1 MDDPALQGDE
11 QILIRTQGVHVKSIS
26 FEGILTTRRIILVDR
41 IKGVL
46 PPKEI
51 PLSTIQSVETGE
63 NAIRDQVLSLGV
75 ITRTGGARQ
84 MVLTFSRGGG
94 GNRAKERDEWARLI
108 QAHLA
113 PSFEQE
119 ADKALPEG
127 GYTSAALSRN
137 RPPQHETYAAGA
149 PVSYPSPVQP
159 RAEQPASMP
168 APAPA
173 PEPREETIL
182 GTYCTKCGTKV
193 PEGSMFCNKC
203 GTRIVRPG
211 EVPPAAAPA
220 PVAAAPVSPAP
231 SVQKGRP
238 IERDMQTVEPL
249 FDRSTTS
256 VPRDPLRTAPQ
267 APPARPYPAPTP
279 VAAPP
284 AQPAAHTAPAPVK
297 KEKKRFMPKL
307 FSPKDLPPT
316 PLVPASMPSA
326 PIPSAPIPSAPKK
339 PSNKKKIL
347 LVIGIVIV
355 LLVVVVGVVVVLPKT
370 GLLTSLFHSSGSSS
384 SGASGTTTTATVTAK
399 TTSSVGSAVGVVA
412 ATLTPVTV
420 PQSGVYVYVDYLGG
434 WTGTYGTSNETF
446 KATNS
451 GERIMEVV
459 NGTGTV
465 TASFSKQDGSTHG
478 ITVTIYKD
486 GKSLTTGTSTAAKGM
501 VTLSVDTTTGVAQ
514 EPVVSGGNVAAAV
527 TTTAAAANST
537 ATTTASATA
546 NVTAT
551 KTTAK

>member
-84 MVLTFSRGGG
+84 MVLTFSREGG

-108 QAHLA
+108 QTHLT

-149 PVSYPSPVQP
+149 PTGYPSPVQP
-159 RAEQPASMP
+159 RAEPPAAMP

-173 PEPREETIL
+173 PAQREETIL

-211 EVPPAAAPA
+211 EVPPAA
-220 PVAAAPVSPAP
+220 VHVSAAAPVSPAP

-267 APPARPYPAPTP
+267 APPARPYTAPTP

-284 AQPAAHTAPAPVK
+284 AQPTAHTAPAPVK

-326 PIPSAPIPSAPKK
+326 PMPPAPKK

-347 LVIGIVIV
+347 LVAGIVIV

-370 GLLTSLFHSSGSSS
+370 GLLTNLFHGSTSNVS
-384 SGASGTTTTATVTAK
+384 AAATATVTAK

-434 WTGTYGTSNETF
+434 WKGTYGTSNETF

-465 TASFSKQDGSTHG
+465 TASFSKQDGSSHG

-486 GKSLTTGTSTAAKGM
+486 GKSLTSGTSTAAKGM
-501 VTLSVDTTTGVAQ
+501 VTLSVNTDTGVAQ
-514 EPVVSGGNVAAAV
+514 QPVVSGGNVAAAV

-537 ATTTASATA
+537 ATTTASATV

>member
-11 QILIRTQGVHVKSIS
+11 QILIRTRGVHVKSIS
-26 FEGILTTRRIILVDR
+26 FEGILTTKRIILVDR

-51 PLSTIQSVETGE
+51 PLSTIQSVEVGE

-84 MVLTFSRGGG
+84 MVLTFSREGG

-108 QAHLA
+108 QTCLA
-113 PSFEQE
+113 PSSEQE
-119 ADKALPEG
+119 SDKTIPEG

-137 RPPQHETYAAGA
+137 RPPQPETYAVGA
-149 PVSYPSPVQP
+149 PANYPSPVQP
-159 RAEQPASMP
+159 RAEPPAAMP

-173 PEPREETIL
+173 PAPREETIL

-193 PEGSMFCNKC
+193 PEGSAFCNKC
-203 GTRIVRPG
+203 GMRIVRPG
-211 EVPPAAAPA
+211 EVPPAAAPVSA
-220 PVAAAPVSPAP
+220 TAPVSPAQP
-231 SVQKGRP
+231 VQKGRP

-267 APPARPYPAPTP
+267 APPARPYTAPTP

-284 AQPAAHTAPAPVK
+284 SQPAAHAAPTPGK

-326 PIPSAPIPSAPKK
+326 PMPPAPKK

-347 LVIGIVIV
+347 LVAGIVIV

-370 GLLTSLFHSSGSSS
+370 GLLTSLFHSPGSSS
-384 SGASGTTTTATVTAK
+384 SGASATTTTST
-399 TTSSVGSAVGVVA
+399 TTSSTGSTAVVA
-412 ATLTPVTV
+412 ATLTPVSI
-420 PQSGVYVYVDYLGG
+420 PQNGVYVYVKYIGG
-434 WTGTYGTSNETF
+434 WTGTYGTSDEPH

-459 NGTGTV
+459 NGTGIV
-465 TASFSKQDGSTHG
+465 TASFSKQDGSSHG

-486 GKSLTTGTSTAAKGM
+486 GKSLTTGTSTAANGK

-514 EPVVSGGNVAAAV
+514 EPVVSGGNVAAAA
-527 TTTAAAANST
+527 TTTAAAANTT

-551 KTTAK
+551 KTTS

>member
-84 MVLTFSRGGG
+84 MVLTFSREGG

-193 PEGSMFCNKC
+193 PEGSAFCNKC
-203 GTRIVRPG
+203 GTHIVRPG
-211 EVPPAAAPA
+211 EVPSAATPA
-220 PVAAAPVSPAP
+220 PVAAPVSPAP

-267 APPARPYPAPTP
+267 TPPPRPYIAPAP

-284 AQPAAHTAPAPVK
+284 AQPAAQAAPAPGK

-326 PIPSAPIPSAPKK
+326 PMPPAPKK

-347 LVIGIVIV
+347 LVAGIVIV
-355 LLVVVVGVVVVLPKT
+355 ILIVVIGAVFVLPKT
-370 GLLTSLFHSSGSSS
+370 GLLTNLFHSSGSSS
-384 SGASGTTTTATVTAK
+384 SGASATTTTATVTAK

-420 PQSGVYVYVDYLGG
+420 PQSGVYVYVDYIGG
-434 WTGTYGTSNETF
+434 WTGTYGTANETF

-465 TASFSKQDGSTHG
+465 TASFSKQDGSSHG

-501 VTLSVDTTTGVAQ
+501 VTLSVDTITGVAK

-527 TTTAAAANST
+527 TTTAAAAT
-537 ATTTASATA
+537 VTTTASATA